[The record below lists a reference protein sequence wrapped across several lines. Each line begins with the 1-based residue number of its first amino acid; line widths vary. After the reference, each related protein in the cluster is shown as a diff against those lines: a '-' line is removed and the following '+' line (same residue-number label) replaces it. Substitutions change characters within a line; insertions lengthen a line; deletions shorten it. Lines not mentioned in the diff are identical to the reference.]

1 MSFSTESI
9 ECVEYKAN
17 VDYLHILT
25 IKIVKSKF
33 KESKCVSALGIK
45 SSNSLLYL
53 LTTILI
59 WNLIVL

>member
-1 MSFSTESI
+1 MSNF
-9 ECVEYKAN
+9 KAN

-33 KESKCVSALGIK
+33 KESKCVSAFGIK
-45 SSNSLLYL
+45 SSNSFLYL